1 MEEAVASPESLVD
14 PDAVNITREFID
26 FTEFLPADMYRS
38 LQLIR
43 SLRKKAADYSRDV
56 DLLCKEFANLPE
68 RSRILPPSLD
78 IPLADYVCPPMSE
91 RETELRIRISQAIK
105 GAKFAQQEAKAEAT
119 RASQNINLHHARIVA
134 IYGALCKIKI
144 PPDEPEQ
151 KPVGG
156 QQTDVKKIKIRIPS
170 QKATPAGR
178 HPRLRG
184 STSLAQTS
192 RSRQKQRERNHR
204 DEDGD
209 DNEWEDIPSTP
220 YNYEKIKKKKKLHGG
235 MSRRG
240 PKNNSESPFVGG
252 AKARNED
259 GSLIPNSM
267 LPWNRLTNEELAKLR
282 KRMKKNSGWT
292 PSVTMII
299 RELETLGRGPK
310 HKEKYEDQWG
320 GKRGDEFLKIYG
332 PEDGGIGDPEKI
344 APDDGAGVRENKGM
358 KLNRAKKRKREEER
372 KEKEKELEREKLE
385 AKIEE
390 EKLRLELEH
399 EAKLKRE
406 IQEEKERAEIVKR
419 ERERAKAEEEAA
431 IAAAAASA
439 KEKREKEK
447 AAIEEKAR
455 ASAALKEQE
464 RAAAAAAAASEA
476 RVPQHIT
483 RSPSISSAASSST
496 SSESSS
502 SGEDEDSEMPDAV
515 SEERI
520 ASPPIPAPPPP
531 PPKPRLGRPP
541 KNSKPSKP
549 PKPPGSG
556 SPPSSGEKRKR
567 ALSTATIIPPTPSLA
582 ESRVKRGTSVA
593 APPTGTVSLAVG
605 RKRAN
610 VAGPKPNNKPTKP
623 GAGRKKG
630 LVAGNKSK
638 RVDVQDTDGAE
649 EWVDEEDEDLKTYC
663 LCNDVSHGFMVQC
676 DNEKCSK
683 KWFHIGCVGLTEH
696 EAKESSLNWFCPD
709 CEGKRGKRRKKT

>member
-1 MEEAVASPESLVD
+1 MEEAVASSESLVD

-38 LQLIR
+38 LQLVR
-43 SLRKKAADYSRDV
+43 QLKKKADDHSKNV
-56 DLLCKEFANLPE
+56 DLLCKEFASLPE
-68 RSRILPPSLD
+68 QSRVLPPNLDVSLR
-78 IPLADYVCPPMSE
+78 DYACPPMSE
-91 RETELRIRISQAIK
+91 RETDLRIRISNAIK
-105 GAKFAQQEAKAEAT
+105 GAQFAHREARAEAE
-119 RASQNINLHHARIVA
+119 RASQNVQTNINRHHARIVA
-134 IYGALCKIKI
+134 IYGGLCKVII

-151 KPVGG
+151 RPAER
-156 QQTDVKKIKIRIPS
+156 QQTDFRKIKIRISS

-184 STSLAQTS
+184 SASIAQAS
-192 RSRQKQRERNHR
+192 RSRQKQRERSNR
-204 DEDGD
+204 DDDGD

-220 YNYEKIKKKKKLHGG
+220 YNYEKIKKKKKLLGG
-235 MSRRG
+235 ISRRG
-240 PKNNSESPFVGG
+240 PKNNCESPFVGG

-259 GSLIPNSM
+259 GSLIPNSL

-320 GKRGDEFLKIYG
+320 GRRGDEFLKIYG

-390 EKLRLELEH
+390 ERLRLALELEVRM
-399 EAKLKRE
+399 KKE
-406 IQEEKERAEIVKR
+406 IQEEKERAELAKR
-419 ERERAKAEEEAA
+419 EREKAKAEEEAA

-447 AAIEEKAR
+447 AAMEEKAK

-464 RAAAAAAAASEA
+464 RAAAAAAAASEP
-476 RVPQHIT
+476 RVPQPIT
-483 RSPSISSAASSST
+483 RSSSFSSPGSSST
-496 SSESSS
+496 SPASTST
-502 SGEDEDSEMPDAV
+502 GGDEDSEMPDAV
-515 SEERI
+515 SEERT
-520 ASPPIPAPPPP
+520 ASPPIPPPP

-541 KNSKPSKP
+541 KNPKPSIP
-549 PKPPGSG
+549 SSSD

-567 ALSTATIIPPTPSLA
+567 ALSTVMTVLPTPSLA
-582 ESRVKRGTSVA
+582 ESRTKRGTSAA

-605 RKRAN
+605 RKRSN
-610 VAGPKPNNKPTKP
+610 VTGPKPNKPAKP
-623 GAGRKKG
+623 GVGRKKG
-630 LVAGNKSK
+630 LVAGNSRR
-638 RVDVQDTDGAE
+638 RVDVQDADGAE
-649 EWVDEEDEDLKTYC
+649 EWVDEEDEDSKTYC
-663 LCNDVSHGFMVQC
+663 LCDEVSHGFMVLC
-676 DNEKCSK
+676 DNEQCSK
-683 KWFHIGCVGLTEH
+683 KWFHIDCVGLTEQV
-696 EAKESSLNWFCPD
+696 AKDSSSKWFCPE

>member
-1 MEEAVASPESLVD
+1 MEEVVASPESLVD

-38 LQLIR
+38 LQLVR
-43 SLRKKAADYSRDV
+43 QLKKKAADHRRNV
-56 DLLCKEFANLPE
+56 DSLCKEFASLPE
-68 RSRILPPSLD
+68 QSRVLPPSLD
-78 IPLADYVCPPMSE
+78 VPLTDYACPPMSE
-91 RETELRIRISQAIK
+91 RETELRIRISNAIK
-105 GAKFAQQEAKAEAT
+105 GAQFAHREAMAEAE
-119 RASQNINLHHARIVA
+119 RASQNINRHHARIVA
-134 IYGALCKIKI
+134 IYGGLCKVTI
-144 PPDEPEQ
+144 PPDEPEH
-151 KPVGG
+151 KPTER
-156 QQTDVKKIKIRIPS
+156 QQADVRKIKIRISS
-170 QKATPAGR
+170 QKATSAGR

-184 STSLAQTS
+184 SAAIAQTS
-192 RSRQKQRERNHR
+192 RSRQKQREKNSR
-204 DEDGD
+204 DDDGD

-220 YNYEKIKKKKKLHGG
+220 YNYEKIKKKKKLLGG
-235 MSRRG
+235 VSRRG

-259 GSLIPNSM
+259 GSLIPNNL

-320 GKRGDEFLKIYG
+320 GGRGDEFLKIYG

-390 EKLRLELEH
+390 EKLRLKLEH
-399 EAKLKRE
+399 EEAKMKRE
-406 IQEEKERAEIVKR
+406 VQEEMERAAELAKR
-419 ERERAKAEEEAA
+419 EREKAKAEEEAA
-431 IAAAAASA
+431 TAAAAASA
-439 KEKREKEK
+439 NEKREKEK
-447 AAIEEKAR
+447 AAMEERAK
-455 ASAALKEQE
+455 ASAALREQE
-464 RAAAAAAAASEA
+464 KAAAAAAAASEA
-476 RVPQHIT
+476 RVPQPIT
-483 RSPSISSAASSST
+483 RSSSFSSAGPS
-496 SSESSS
+496 SSESPS

-515 SEERI
+515 SEERT

-531 PPKPRLGRPP
+531 RPKPRLGRPP
-541 KNSKPSKP
+541 KNPKP
-549 PKPPGSG
+549 PKPSTSD
-556 SPPSSGEKRKR
+556 SPPGSGEKRKR
-567 ALSTATIIPPTPSLA
+567 ALSTVTAILPTPSLA
-582 ESRVKRGTSVA
+582 ESRTKRATSAA

-605 RKRAN
+605 RKRSN
-610 VAGPKPNNKPTKP
+610 VAGPKPNKPTKP
-623 GAGRKKG
+623 VVSKKKG
-630 LVAGNKSK
+630 LVAGNNRR
-638 RVDVQDTDGAE
+638 RVDVQDLDGTG

-663 LCNDVSHGFMVQC
+663 LCDEVSHGFMVQC
-676 DNEKCSK
+676 DNEQCTK
-683 KWFHIGCVGLTEH
+683 KWFHIDCVGITEQ
-696 EAKESSLNWFCPD
+696 EAKDSSLKWFCPD